1 MSNTHRQYD
10 AVIIGAGIIGA
21 ATAFELAKLGYR
33 TLNVDKLPAAGY
45 GPTSSSCAIIRVHYS
60 TFDGTALA
68 WEGYHYWHAWASYLE
83 TDDERGLAKFIEC
96 GCLVMKTELNDH
108 LGKHVR
114 LSRELDVPFEEW
126 DAAKIRERLPI
137 YDTRRYGP
145 PRLMHDEG
153 FGEPSGG
160 DLAGGV
166 FWPTAGYISDPQL
179 STHNLQRAA
188 EAKGAEF
195 RFGREVV
202 EILKE
207 GTEERDGKGGGDAG
221 RIRGVKLDDGTEI
234 AAPIV
239 VNVSGPHS
247 AIVNGMAGALDDMT
261 IETKPLRQEVVHVPA
276 PAGFDFESLGTVVS
290 DSDIG
295 CYIRPEAGNHILIG
309 SEDPE
314 CDPREFVDPDDYVRD
329 FTEQGTAQAHRYG
342 QRVPSLGIPS
352 SLRGVVDLYDASDD
366 WIPIYDKSRVPG
378 FYMAVGTSGNQ
389 FKNAPVAGKMM
400 AALIDYCEQGN
411 DHDARPLSFRLDHI
425 GREVNVGFYSRKREI
440 NRESSFSVLG

>member
-10 AVIIGAGIIGA
+10 AII
-21 ATAFELAKLGYR
+21 
-33 TLNVDKLPAAGY
+33 
-45 GPTSSSCAIIRVHYS
+45 
-60 TFDGTALA
+60 
-68 WEGYHYWHAWASYLE
+68 
-83 TDDERGLAKFIEC
+83 
-96 GCLVMKTELNDH
+96 
-108 LGKHVR
+108 
-114 LSRELDVPFEEW
+114 
-126 DAAKIRERLPI
+126 
-137 YDTRRYGP
+137 
-145 PRLMHDEG
+145 
-153 FGEPSGG
+153 
-160 DLAGGV
+160 
-166 FWPTAGYISDPQL
+166 
-179 STHNLQRAA
+179 
-188 EAKGAEF
+188 
-195 RFGREVV
+195 
-202 EILKE
+202 
-207 GTEERDGKGGGDAG
+207 
-221 RIRGVKLDDGTEI
+221 
-234 AAPIV
+234 
-239 VNVSGPHS
+239 
-247 AIVNGMAGALDDMT
+247 
-261 IETKPLRQEVVHVPA
+261 
-276 PAGFDFESLGTVVS
+276 
-290 DSDIG
+290 
-295 CYIRPEAGNHILIG
+295 ILIG